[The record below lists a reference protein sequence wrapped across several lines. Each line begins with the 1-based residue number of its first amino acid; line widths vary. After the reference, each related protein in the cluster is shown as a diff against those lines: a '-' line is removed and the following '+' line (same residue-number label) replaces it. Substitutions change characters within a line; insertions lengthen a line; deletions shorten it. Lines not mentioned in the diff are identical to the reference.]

1 MSFSARCVPVILIFT
16 VTVWAQSPAKQTVK
30 TPRGSVSGKVMIKD
44 KPAPGVWVSLHQSD
58 LSNPF
63 SSFLKAVTDQE
74 GVYRITNV
82 PAGSYEVSPSAPAFV
97 LADFNPSARGKSV
110 VVSEDENVDGIN
122 FSLIRGGVITG
133 KVIDADGRP
142 AIQQQVHIFRLEDME
157 RQGPQRSVFSFAN
170 AMTDDRGIYRM
181 YGVRAGRYKVATGR
195 GDDAFIGRSSTFR
208 TTYQQVFHPDVTD
221 PARATIIEVSE
232 GSEAANVDIKLGA
245 AMQTFNVS
253 GRVVNSENNQPLPNI
268 RFGLQRI
275 AGQRIEFVNSLVVS
289 NEQGEFVIEG
299 LTAGK
304 YAVYLFP
311 LPNSELRAE
320 NFTFDVLDQDVSGLS
335 IKLSKGATLSGVIV
349 LENEDQTA
357 WKKVAEMQVHAF
369 VMPPGGGSMGFN
381 QSGSASIAPD
391 GSFRLAGLPAGTA
404 NMQIGPANGPSI
416 NRGIIITRIERD
428 GVMMPRGVE
437 VKEGE
442 QITGLRVMVS
452 YGNGTIRGVVKLE
465 NGTLPPG
472 AQIFVRLTKPGESFS
487 GLRPPQVDERGHFM
501 MEGVPPGDYEL
512 SVQVFGTPSRPK
524 ATSRV
529 TVQDGIVTDVTVT
542 LDLTPTPKP

>member
-253 GRVVNSENNQPLPNI
+253 GRVVNGENNQPLPNI

-275 AGQRIEFVNSLVVS
+275 AGQRIEFVNSLIVS

-428 GVMMPRGVE
+428 GVVMPRGVE

-512 SVQVFGTPSRPK
+512 SGQVFGTPSRPK